1 MLFSKFI
8 SNVLG
13 ILGSYYFIIILFDL
27 LQSNSKVAQVTTHAV
42 QFDTSEKPV
51 IVSDEAEKSP
61 QSIKQET
68 EENLKNYLPP
78 EGSFQ
83 VREVKVNSPTIDLGL
98 ETLSGGAYTV
108 DAENLSKFM
117 IA

>member
-1 MLFSKFI
+1 MVFSKFI
-8 SNVLG
+8 SIVFG
-13 ILGSYYFIIILFDL
+13 ILGSYYFIIILFDM
-27 LQSNSKVAQVTTHAV
+27 LQSNSKVAQVTTHAI

-51 IVSDEAEKSP
+51 MISDEAEKSLQP
-61 QSIKQET
+61 VNPLTQGI
-68 EENLKNYLPP
+68 LKNYLPQ
-78 EGSFQ
+78 EDSL
-83 VREVKVNSPTIDLGL
+83 RIRKLKANSPIIDLGL

>member
-1 MLFSKFI
+1 MPFSKFI
-8 SNVLG
+8 SIVFG
-13 ILGSYYFIIILFDL
+13 ILGSYYFIIILFDV
-27 LQSNSKVAQVTTHAV
+27 LQSNSKVAQVTTHIV

-51 IVSDEAEKSP
+51 IVLDEAEERP
-61 QSIKQET
+61 QPVNQGT
-68 EENLKNYLPP
+68 EENLKNYLPQ

-83 VREVKVNSPTIDLGL
+83 VREVKANSPMIDLGL

-108 DAENLSKFM
+108 DAENLSKFI